1 MRGIAEHK
9 GRGRLQ
15 FKQGEGEEGQVSAVV
30 ATLQVVD
37 RHGDVTLPGAF
48 GKKDAAQEVLM
59 SPWNHA
65 SMGSYFGDP
74 GREPVGD
81 GIIFEDGDQAI
92 FEGQFYIDLDTGRA
106 AYELAKKL
114 ASRKRPQEWSY
125 GYFPEEFTYGDKDG
139 QFVRYLHKVD
149 AFEVSPV
156 IVGAG
161 VDTQT
166 LDVKGLL
173 EGHGYDG
180 VIRLARQS
188 AERMKAFAEWSRK
201 EGRELSSS
209 NRSALTSYA
218 DQLEEVAEG
227 IRDLVSRSEDPEEDQ
242 KTARQLNERVA
253 QVLQFKVLEQQ
264 IMTGGKA

>member
-1 MRGIAEHK
+1 MKGLAERK
-9 GRGRLQ
+9 GRGRME

-48 GKKDAAQEVLM
+48 GKKDEAQSVLI

-81 GIIFEDGDQAI
+81 GILYEDGDQAI
-92 FEGQFYIDLDTGRA
+92 FEGQFFVDLDTGRS

-114 ASRKRPQEWSY
+114 AARKRPQEWSY

-161 VDTQT
+161 IDTQT
-166 LDVKGLL
+166 LDVKGFLD
-173 EGHGYDG
+173 GHGYEG
-180 VIRLARQS
+180 VIRLAQQT
-188 AERMKAFAEWSRK
+188 AERMKAFSEWAQK
-201 EGRELSSS
+201 EGRELSAS
-209 NRSALTSYA
+209 NRTALTNYA

-227 IRDLVSRSEDPEEDQ
+227 IRDLVSRSEEPKADPRL
-242 KTARQLNERVA
+242 KERMA
-253 QVLQFKVLEQQ
+253 QVFSFMEMEQR
-264 IMTGGKA
+264 ILTGGN